1 MDPAHGVAAHFKL
14 QTFSFGKENGHL
26 DMAKDIMRCPSA
38 FEKHLAIEV
47 KLPDSNLPMK
57 TVSGPITEKGGYRI
71 LGTSQEVGYSK
82 WLGIN
87 GL

>member
-1 MDPAHGVAAHFKL
+1 
-14 QTFSFGKENGHL
+14 
-26 DMAKDIMRCPSA
+26 MAKDIMRCPSA
-38 FEKHLAIEV
+38 FEKHRAIEV
-47 KLPDSNLPMK
+47 KLPESNLPDENQ
-57 TVSGPITEKGGYRI
+57 GLDPITEKGGYRI

>member
-1 MDPAHGVAAHFKL
+1 MELKNDNNHGTEKWILPMVAAHFKL

-47 KLPDSNLPMK
+47 KLPDSNLPHENREWTHHRKM
-57 TVSGPITEKGGYRI
+57 
-71 LGTSQEVGYSK
+71 
-82 WLGIN
+82 WLG
-87 GL
+87 